1 MRFRIVRTHHRG
13 IPLSRKALSQS
24 RGVVGQLLTESTSDE
39 RYNGIITVAR
49 LHDDAAGGKAANDM
63 LPCLY
68 APVLQILS
76 IQGLLLS
83 GHERIDEDGE
93 VHDYVQ
99 GWWARIP

>member
-1 MRFRIVRTHHRG
+1 MRFRVVRTHRRG
-13 IPLSRKALSQS
+13 IPLSRKELSQAP
-24 RGVVGQLLTESTSDE
+24 GVLGHLLTESTSDD
-39 RYNGIITVAR
+39 RYHGVITVAR
-49 LHDDAAGGKAANDM
+49 LQDEAAGGKATNSL

-83 GHERIDEDGE
+83 GHERLEENGQ

>member
-1 MRFRIVRTHHRG
+1 MRLRVVRTHRRG
-13 IPLSRKALSQS
+13 IPLSRRELSQS
-24 RGVVGQLLTESTSDE
+24 RGVLGQLLTESTTDE
-39 RYNGIITVAR
+39 RYKGVIVVAR
-49 LHDDAAGGKAANDM
+49 LQDDTAAGKPLNDV
-63 LPCLY
+63 LPRLY

-83 GHERIDEDGE
+83 GHERIDEDGQ